1 MLRIWGRTNSLNVQ
15 KALLA
20 LEEAD
25 VPYERRDAG
34 LSFGVVN
41 TPEYRRM
48 NPNGLVPTIEDG
60 GFVLWESNAIVR
72 YVCAK
77 YAPGRLWSTDPQD
90 RAAAERWM
98 DWQLTTLLDPLNALF
113 RPLVRG
119 MDSPGAEA
127 MEKARET
134 CARNFAIL
142 DDLLGRQP
150 YVSGAHFG
158 VGDCSIAP
166 AAHRWFNLPVERPDA
181 PHLEAWYARVRA
193 RPSAKVLETPL
204 S

>member
-20 LEEAD
+20 LEEAG
-25 VPYERRDAG
+25 VAYERRDAG

-41 TPEYRRM
+41 TPEYRSM

-60 GFVLWESNAIVR
+60 GFVLWESNSIVR
-72 YVCAK
+72 YVCSR
-77 YAPGRLWSTDPQD
+77 YAPGRLWPTDPQA

-119 MDSPGAEA
+119 MASPGAEA
-127 MEKARET
+127 MRVFMCSRRSCG
-134 CARNFAIL
+134 CAAPRAIQ
-142 DDLLGRQP
+142 GWR
-150 YVSGAHFG
+150 S
-158 VGDCSIAP
+158 
-166 AAHRWFNLPVERPDA
+166 PVP
-181 PHLEAWYARVRA
+181 
-193 RPSAKVLETPL
+193 
-204 S
+204 

>member
-20 LEEAD
+20 LEEAG
-25 VPYERRDAG
+25 VAYERRDAG

-41 TPEYRRM
+41 TPEYRSM

-60 GFVLWESNAIVR
+60 GFVLWESNSIVR
-72 YVCAK
+72 YVCSR
-77 YAPGRLWSTDPQD
+77 YAAGRLWPTDPQA

-119 MDSPGAEA
+119 MASPGAEA

-142 DDLLGRQP
+142 DELLGRQP
-150 YVSGAHFG
+150 YVSGADLG

-166 AAHRWFNLPVERPDA
+166 AAHRWFNLPVERPGA
-181 PHLEAWYARVRA
+181 PHLEAWYARVLA